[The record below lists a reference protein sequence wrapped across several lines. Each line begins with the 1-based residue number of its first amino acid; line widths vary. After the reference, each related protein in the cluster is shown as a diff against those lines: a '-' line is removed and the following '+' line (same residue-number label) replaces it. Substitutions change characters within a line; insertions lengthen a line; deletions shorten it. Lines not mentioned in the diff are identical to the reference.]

1 MSSPANSLNSPITQ
15 YNTLV
20 GDSGNKIANV
30 SPGSA
35 GQALVSNGASSN
47 PSYQTITPSIIPP
60 NIAGTTIG
68 TATWQTTAMQTG
80 SLSPSNGSTTI
91 ATADRIYLFQ
101 VYLPYTASYTK
112 IAAILTSGNSA
123 NNIRL
128 GLYNIA
134 NGLPSTVLVDSGN
147 ISIAATGVKQATGLS
162 FSITSGWYYFGITI
176 DGGTPVFR
184 KFPSTLLNF
193 AALPIDTAD
202 TAAPANYLYYDNTFG
217 ALPTIT
223 QSSLVING
231 HNILPVFF
239 IS

>member
-1 MSSPANSLNSPITQ
+1 MSDPANCLNSPITQ

-20 GDSGNKIANV
+20 GDSLNRIANV
-30 SPGSA
+30 SPGNA
-35 GQALVSNGASSN
+35 GQALVSNGASAN

-60 NIAGTTIG
+60 NIAGTSIG

-80 SLSPSNGSTTI
+80 SLSPSNGSSTI
-91 ATADRIYLFQ
+91 GTANRIYLFQ
-101 VYLPYTASYTK
+101 VYLPYTVSYTK
-112 IAAILTSGNSA
+112 IAVILTSGNSA
-123 NNIRL
+123 NNIRI

-147 ISIAATGVKQATGLS
+147 ISIAATGIKQATGLS
-162 FSITSGWYYFGITI
+162 YSITSGWYYFAIMI

-193 AALPIDTAD
+193 AALPIDTTD
-202 TAAPANYLYYDNTFG
+202 TAAPANYLYYDTAFG
-217 ALPTIT
+217 SLPTIT